1 MTGRSGSPHEH
12 GQRDLGVLD
21 HGGDLVREPGLTERR
36 EEDLEVVDRLGVPV
50 GVGPDVRHG
59 LLDGDE
65 VGGVEAGLEGDVA
78 HTAVEVRRVY
88 HAPGLRR
95 RLNDG
100 IPVSRDRRGE
110 DRALVEAEVEVPGH
124 HGDGFRLAL
133 VLVLGLGGSRRRS
146 STSMRFSVVIPARNE
161 ETLLPRLLDTV
172 EAARRAYR
180 GGAERV
186 EVIVADNVSTD
197 GTVEVARARGTR
209 VVSVEKRVIGAVRNG
224 GARDARGEIL
234 VFVDADIRI
243 HLGRP
248 RGQRLTRLRS
258 AKAIASVRK
267 FDAYGDWHYFR
278 LTPAVALEML
288 RRGQKGSRFLDRY
301 WYGDVR

>member
-1 MTGRSGSPHEH
+1 
-12 GQRDLGVLD
+12 
-21 HGGDLVREPGLTERR
+21 
-36 EEDLEVVDRLGVPV
+36 
-50 GVGPDVRHG
+50 
-59 LLDGDE
+59 
-65 VGGVEAGLEGDVA
+65 
-78 HTAVEVRRVY
+78 
-88 HAPGLRR
+88 
-95 RLNDG
+95 
-100 IPVSRDRRGE
+100 
-110 DRALVEAEVEVPGH
+110 
-124 HGDGFRLAL
+124 
-133 VLVLGLGGSRRRS
+133 
-146 STSMRFSVVIPARNE
+146 MRFSVVIPARNE
-161 ETLLPRLLDTV
+161 EVLLPRLLETV

-197 GTVEVARARGTR
+197 GTDEVARARGAR

-243 HLGRP
+243 HPGTFDAIDAALATDRVVGGATGVRLERMSAGLAVTYACLMPMGWLMRMDTGPTFVLRSDFEAIGGYDESLLVAEDVALLFALKRLGRP

-278 LTPAVALEML
+278 LAPAVALEML